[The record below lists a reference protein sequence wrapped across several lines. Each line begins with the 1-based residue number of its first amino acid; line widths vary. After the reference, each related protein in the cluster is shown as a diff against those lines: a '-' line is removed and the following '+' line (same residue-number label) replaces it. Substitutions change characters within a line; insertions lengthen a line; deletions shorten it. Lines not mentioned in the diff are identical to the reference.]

1 VDGQNKTSKQVMKK
15 FFISVGLVAAG
26 TASLQAAY
34 APGLNSMETT
44 KFWSVA
50 GTLRGFYDD
59 NYNTNPNGNKQG
71 SAGYEVSPSVSINV
85 PMQQTEFDLKYTYGL
100 YYYQE
105 RRNQGNDPYD
115 QTHQVDL
122 WLDHAFSERWQGTVH
137 DTFVVGNE
145 PGLLN
150 PNGGATAQPL
160 RVEGNNIVNDANV
173 SLTTDWTRLFSTVLS
188 YDNGY
193 YDYQQSGTTKAGFVG
208 GTQSASQNGLLT
220 RLEQTVTLQPQ
231 WIVSPETTILGGV
244 SYQWVNYLGNEP
256 IATGPNNVVEYSSA
270 RNNQSYIPYIGFQHS
285 FLANLTVST
294 KIGAQITEFSNTSAS
309 KNYTTPW
316 VNSTASYTYAEGS
329 YVQLGV
335 QHMQNATSIVT
346 ANSNG
351 QITQNQQSTVVT
363 ASVNQEI
370 TAKLMGSIVGAAQFS
385 QFNQGAYNNDTEQ
398 FYSLGLNLTYN
409 FNQHLSAEV
418 GYNLDD
424 LQSSNV
430 SAVGPYSRNRVYLG
444 VTAAY

>member
-1 VDGQNKTSKQVMKK
+1 MKK

-59 NYNTNPNGNKQG
+59 NYNTSPNGSKQG
-71 SAGYEVSPSVSINV
+71 SWGYEVSPSVSINV

-100 YYYQE
+100 YYYQGI
-105 RRNQGNDPYD
+105 RDNNVHNDPYEH
-115 QTHQVDL
+115 THQVDL

-137 DTFVVGNE
+137 DTFVVAQE
-145 PGLLN
+145 PALLN
-150 PNGGATAQPL
+150 PGGGAQSTFQ
-160 RVEGNNIVNDANV
+160 RVNGNNTVNDANV

-193 YDYQQSGTTKAGFVG
+193 YDYQQNG
-208 GTQSASQNGLLT
+208 GTVTNPSQNGLLT
-220 RLEQTVTLQPQ
+220 RLEQTVSLQPQ

-244 SYQWVNYLGNEP
+244 SYQWVNYLGSEP

-270 RNNQSYIPYIGFQHS
+270 RNNQSYIPCIGFQHS

-370 TAKLMGSIVGAAQFS
+370 TAKLLGSIVGAAQFS

-398 FYSLGLNLTYN
+398 YYSLGLNLTYN

-418 GYNLDD
+418 GYNLDV

-444 VTAAY
+444 LTAAY